1 MGDAL
6 RESTSNSLRA
16 FLASNNIHF
25 PIDSFDLLRLL
36 LAFIA
41 TSDATSPHLRLT
53 DIGHFESYL
62 EHWARHW
69 EFGTLVVVRDDDP
82 IYGYGKGGL
91 SVVAAQLHP
100 EGHYSRKRK
109 RGEEDIKTGK
119 RPPLSLSIVK
129 HLTRLYLDTPAATEP
144 RLPLAA
150 TMVGMSKADRTA
162 FSLLSESTAKSR
174 LLAEQV
180 PIPRLSRWSH

>member
-6 RESTSNSLRA
+6 RESTSNSLRV

-41 TSDATSPHLRLT
+41 TSDASSPHLRLT

-69 EFGTLVVVRDDDP
+69 EYGTLVVVRDDDP

-109 RGEEDIKTGK
+109 RGEEDIKTGEK
-119 RPPLSLSIVK
+119 PPLPLSIAPASIC
-129 HLTRLYLDTPAATEP
+129 RATPDASFP
-144 RLPLAA
+144 RSPR
-150 TMVGMSKADRTA
+150 GNRTTVT
-162 FSLLSESTAKSR
+162 FGRDHGRYVESRSDCFQPALRVNREGTVAR
-174 LLAEQV
+174 
-180 PIPRLSRWSH
+180 

>member
-41 TSDATSPHLRLT
+41 TSNATSPHLRLT

-69 EFGTLVVVRDDDP
+69 EFGTLVIVRDDDP

-119 RPPLSLSIVK
+119 RPPLPRSFGFASICTATDASLPRYPCGNRTTVTSGCDHGGYVESGS
-129 HLTRLYLDTPAATEP
+129 DCFQPALRVHREGT
-144 RLPLAA
+144 AA
-150 TMVGMSKADRTA
+150 R
-162 FSLLSESTAKSR
+162 
-174 LLAEQV
+174 
-180 PIPRLSRWSH
+180 

>member
-6 RESTSNSLRA
+6 RESTSNSLRV
-16 FLASNNIHF
+16 FLASKDIHF

-36 LAFIA
+36 LVFIA
-41 TSDATSPHLRLT
+41 TSDASSPHLRLT

-69 EFGTLVVVRDDDP
+69 DYGTLVVVRDNDP

-109 RGEEDIKTGK
+109 RGEEDIKIGEG
-119 RPPLSLSIVK
+119 PLYHIRD
-129 HLTRLYLDTPAATEP
+129 HL
-144 RLPLAA
+144 
-150 TMVGMSKADRTA
+150 
-162 FSLLSESTAKSR
+162 
-174 LLAEQV
+174 
-180 PIPRLSRWSH
+180 

>member
-6 RESTSNSLRA
+6 RESTSNSLRV

-41 TSDATSPHLRLT
+41 TSDASSPHLRLT

-69 EFGTLVVVRDDDP
+69 DYGTLVVVRDNDP

-109 RGEEDIKTGK
+109 RGEEDIKTGE
-119 RPPLSLSIVK
+119 RPPLSRSIASVAICK
-129 HLTRLYLDTPAATEP
+129 ATSDASLPRYSYGNRTPATFGCNHGGY
-144 RLPLAA
+144 
-150 TMVGMSKADRTA
+150 V
-162 FSLLSESTAKSR
+162 KSR
-174 LLAEQV
+174 SDCFQPALRVHREVTIA
-180 PIPRLSRWSH
+180 R

>member
-6 RESTSNSLRA
+6 RESTSNSLRV

-62 EHWARHW
+62 EHWTRHW
-69 EFGTLVVVRDDDP
+69 EFGTLVIVRDDDP

-119 RPPLSLSIVK
+119 SPPLHPPIASICKATDASL
-129 HLTRLYLDTPAATEP
+129 P
-144 RLPLAA
+144 RYPC
-150 TMVGMSKADRTA
+150 GNRTTVT
-162 FSLLSESTAKSR
+162 FGCDHGGYVESGSDCF
-174 LLAEQV
+174 
-180 PIPRLSRWSH
+180 